1 MSIFVLA
8 LGLGLAAFGGE
19 RFVRGSVGLAEWL
32 RVPPGIIGATVA
44 AFATSSPEL
53 TVGVLSAVDHR
64 SELAFGDATGSNMVN
79 LGVVLGGTLVFS
91 VITIRRVEVRRELI
105 GFFVALA
112 LLAISSIDGEVR
124 RAEAM
129 LLVALFLVWL
139 VWVIQDAR
147 RERSEIGLVGD
158 VRRWL
163 IVADVAI
170 GLVLL
175 VVAGRLIVTAA
186 KGIGESLGWSQ
197 FVIGSIVVAIG
208 TSAPE
213 LVTTI
218 VAARRGHVGV
228 GIGTVLGSNI
238 FNSLLIVGV
247 AGTISPIEVSR
258 NSAFIALFGAL
269 VAGLLVIPNSRSELV
284 KRNGIL
290 LIATYVIFVGAL
302 VSVGEIA

>member
-19 RFVRGSVGLAEWL
+19 RFVRGVVGLAEWL
-32 RVPPGIIGATVA
+32 RVPPGVIGATVA

-53 TVGVLSAVDHR
+53 TVGVLSAIDHR

-79 LGVVLGGTLVFS
+79 LGVVLGGTLVLS
-91 VITIRRVEVRRELI
+91 AITIRRVEVRRDLI

-112 LLAISSIDGEVR
+112 LLAISSVDGEIG

-129 LLVALFLVWL
+129 LLVALFLAWL
-139 VWVIQDAR
+139 VWVIQNAR

-158 VRRWL
+158 VRRWP
-163 IVADVAI
+163 IVANVAI

-175 VVAGRLIVTAA
+175 VVAGQLIVTAA

-208 TSAPE
+208 TSTPE

-218 VAARRGHVGV
+218 VATRRGHIGV
-228 GIGTVLGSNI
+228 GIGTILGSNI

-247 AGTISPIEVSR
+247 AGAISPIEVSL
-258 NSAFIALFGAL
+258 NTAFIALFAAF
-269 VAGLLVIPNSRSELV
+269 VAGLLVIPNSRSELA

-290 LIATYVIFVGAL
+290 LIATYAIFVVAL

>member
-112 LLAISSIDGEVR
+112 LLAISSIDGEIG